1 MAGQDVERV
10 VVGRIAGLY
19 GVRGWVKVFSH
30 TQPRENILN
39 YTPWQLDVDGAWQT
53 RRVVR
58 GRMQGK
64 GVIAQ
69 LEGCDDRDKAAMLV
83 GAEIAIE
90 RSQLPPPAAGEYYWS
105 DLIGLAVENRE
116 GVALGTV
123 VALMETGANDVLVVR
138 AAEEVTSA
146 APQYDT
152 EQPVEKT
159 ERLIPFVPGVI
170 VTEIDLKARR
180 MVVDWDAE
188 F

>member
-1 MAGQDVERV
+1 M
-10 VVGRIAGLY
+10 VVGRIVGLY

-39 YTPWQLDVDGAWQT
+39 YTPWQLDVEGAWQT

-64 GVIAQ
+64 GVVAQ
-69 LEGCDDRDKAAMLV
+69 LEGCGDRDKAAMLV

-90 RSQLPPPAAGEYYWS
+90 RSQLPPAAAGEYYWN
-105 DLIGLAVENRE
+105 DLIGLAVVNRE

-138 AAEEVTSA
+138 AAVGLISA
-146 APQYDT
+146 AQQRDT
-152 EQPVEKT
+152 EQPGEEQSVEKT
-159 ERLIPFVPGVI
+159 ERLIPFVPGVT